1 MIRFRSQSGQPSVE
15 NDNLRLEPGDKDP
28 EADTDPRE
36 RDSPEAKTGWT
47 NIAATAS
54 AEVEMK
60 SFLETLGI
68 VQGWLR

>member
-15 NDNLRLEPGDKDP
+15 NDNLRLDPGDKRDP
-28 EADTDPRE
+28 EAATDRVE
-36 RDSPEAKTGWT
+36 TDSREAKRGCT
-47 NIAATAS
+47 NIAATAR

-68 VQGWLR
+68 IQG